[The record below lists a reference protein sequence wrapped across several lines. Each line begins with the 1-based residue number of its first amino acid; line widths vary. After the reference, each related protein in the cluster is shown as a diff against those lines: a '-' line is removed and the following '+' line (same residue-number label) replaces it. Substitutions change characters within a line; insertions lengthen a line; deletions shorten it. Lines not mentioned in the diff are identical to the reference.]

1 MQVNEVD
8 KQGFTALHIAA
19 DRNLAAIA
27 GLLVA
32 QGAAVDPLD
41 SKGRSPLLLAARRG
55 HVPMVQL
62 LLGRYRTP
70 HLVYTELSNGNQSEE
85 FHRKLGFVRCAEQEF
100 SKRLK
105 YTYRYLT

>member
-27 GLLVA
+27 GLLLA
-32 QGAAVDPLD
+32 QGATVDTLD
-41 SKGRSPLLLAARRG
+41 TKGRSPLLLAARCG

-62 LLGRYRTP
+62 LLGRYP
-70 HLVYTELSNGNQSEE
+70 SFSLYSDQLQGLSNGNQSEE
-85 FHRKLGFVRCAEQEF
+85 FHRKLGFGRRAEQVP
-100 SKRLK
+100 
-105 YTYRYLT
+105 